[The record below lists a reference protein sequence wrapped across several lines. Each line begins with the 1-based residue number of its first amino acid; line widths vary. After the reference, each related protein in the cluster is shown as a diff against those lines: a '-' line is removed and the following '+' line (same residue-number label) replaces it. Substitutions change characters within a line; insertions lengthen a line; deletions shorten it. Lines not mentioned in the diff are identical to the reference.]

1 MTVLAIT
8 GSTGKV
14 GGLIARHVDA
24 AGIPARLLVR
34 DESRAPK
41 LLHSRVSVCSY
52 GDAQASREA
61 LTGVE
66 VLFMASAHESA
77 DRVDEHKTFL
87 GAAAAAGVRHVI
99 YLSFIGASARSVFT
113 LARDHG
119 ATEEYI
125 RNSGM
130 TWTFLRNNFY
140 SEMFPRFADADGV
153 IRGPAG
159 IGRIAPVSQIDV
171 AAVAAAVLRDPQTHS
186 HSTYD
191 LTGPESLTL
200 TEIAA
205 ILARV
210 TGKPHT
216 FVNETIAEARAS
228 RAHYGAPDWQVDA
241 WISTYTAIRDGELN
255 AVSSDIGR
263 LLGRPAMGFAQSL
276 TSR

>member
-1 MTVLAIT
+1 MTVLGIT

-34 DESRAPK
+34 DKSRAPS
-41 LLHSRVSVCSY
+41 LLHTQVAECSY
-52 GDAQASREA
+52 GDAEASKQALA
-61 LTGVE
+61 GVE
-66 VLFMASAHESA
+66 VLFMASADESA
-77 DRVDEHKTFL
+77 DRVDEHKNFI

-99 YLSFIGASARSVFT
+99 YLSFIGASGRSVFT

-140 SEMFPRFADADGV
+140 SEMFPEFADSEGV

-159 IGRIAPVSQIDV
+159 LGRVTPVSQIDV

-191 LTGPESLTL
+191 LTGPEALSL

-205 ILARV
+205 ILTRV

-216 FVNETIAEARAS
+216 FVNETFAEARAS
-228 RAHYGAPDWQVDA
+228 RAHYGAPAWQVDA

-263 LLGRPAMGFAQSL
+263 LLGRPALGFAQAL
-276 TSR
+276 AAG